1 MNLEFESETA
11 LYKVLMHDPS
21 ILPRVEKITYTQIGN
36 TETGDVLDKLLYMN
50 KFKLA
55 DVSASQNVWVKSNSS
70 FRPWCGAV

>member
-1 MNLEFESETA
+1 MNLDFESETA
-11 LYKVLMHDPS
+11 LYTVLMQDPS
-21 ILPRVEKITYTQIGN
+21 ILQRVEKITYTQHGH

-50 KFKLA
+50 KFKLK